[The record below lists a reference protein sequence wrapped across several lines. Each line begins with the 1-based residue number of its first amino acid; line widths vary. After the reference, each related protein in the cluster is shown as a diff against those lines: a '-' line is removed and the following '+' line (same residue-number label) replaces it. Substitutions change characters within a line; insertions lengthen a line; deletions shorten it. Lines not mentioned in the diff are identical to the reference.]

1 MLLSLRGLMITLACA
16 VLTPNAFANDKLD
29 TLHLPLARVVQPVPD
44 FELDIR
50 DVADDEAACAWGK
63 HAQTVCEEW
72 FGVLCAHLATE
83 EWKPPQRI
91 RIVLKRELRVPGF
104 SSRDT
109 ITVSAK
115 WINEHPDDFG
125 LMIHELTHII
135 QSYPPGQP
143 GWLVEGVADYVRYW
157 KYEPEMPRRRID
169 FQNAKYTDSY
179 YTSAAFLAWT
189 AHRYDRRLLRK
200 LDAAL
205 RKGEYKDEL
214 FETITGKSLDK
225 LWEEFAAASQNRR

>member
-1 MLLSLRGLMITLACA
+1 MPCSRWLILITLAGVGMTDPA
-16 VLTPNAFANDKLD
+16 VADDKLEQ
-29 TLHLPLARVVQPVPD
+29 LHLPLARVVHAVPE
-44 FELDIR
+44 FELDVR
-50 DVADDEAACAWGK
+50 DVMDDEAACAWAK
-63 HAQTVCEEW
+63 HSQAVCEEW
-72 FGVLCAHLATE
+72 FSVLCAYLATD

-91 RIVLKRELRVPGF
+91 RIVMKREIRVPGY
-104 SSRDT
+104 SSGNT

-169 FQNAKYTDSY
+169 FANAKYTDSY

-214 FETITGKSLDK
+214 FETITGKPLEK
-225 LWEEFAAASQNRR
+225 LWEEFAAARR